1 MSIRAPGCQPG
12 ASIWGPVRHVQTG
25 RVPTGSG
32 GCTLSD
38 RESQLRQRLELD
50 PEDGEALRELASLV
64 GEARDRK
71 AESVELWQRYVETV
85 AEDGLGE
92 ALFSLAS
99 AQIGARQEADAVA
112 TLRRCVEVEPD
123 WAEAFDLL
131 GEVLRR
137 AGELEGAAEAL
148 ERAASL
154 DPEAVRP
161 RVALATVYDAM
172 GRRDEASEL
181 LRSLGRRAA
190 DNPALRALVQE
201 LMHRRG

>member
-1 MSIRAPGCQPG
+1 M
-12 ASIWGPVRHVQTG
+12 
-25 RVPTGSG
+25 
-32 GCTLSD
+32 
-38 RESQLRQRLELD
+38 
-50 PEDGEALRELASLV
+50 
-64 GEARDRK
+64 
-71 AESVELWQRYVETV
+71 ELWQRYVETV

-99 AQIGARQEADAVA
+99 AQIEARQEADAVA

-201 LMHRRG
+201 LMHRRR